1 LAKLGGLKPLV
12 RRLHPGEA
20 PVVQEAA
27 AHALG
32 TAASNNAKL
41 QELVLA
47 QHGDVFEHLVLVRQA
62 GACCGVKTRYNESKD
77 GGV

>member
-1 LAKLGGLKPLV
+1 M

-20 PVVQEAA
+20 PAVQEAA

-41 QELVLA
+41 KELVLA
-47 QHGDVFEHLVLVRQA
+47 QHGDAFEHLVLVRQD
-62 GACCGVKTRYNESKD
+62 GACCGVSTRCNKSKS

>member
-1 LAKLGGLKPLV
+1 M

-47 QHGDVFEHLVLVRQA
+47 QHGDVFEHLVLVRQD
-62 GACCGVKTRYNESKD
+62 GACCGAKRRCDMCKS